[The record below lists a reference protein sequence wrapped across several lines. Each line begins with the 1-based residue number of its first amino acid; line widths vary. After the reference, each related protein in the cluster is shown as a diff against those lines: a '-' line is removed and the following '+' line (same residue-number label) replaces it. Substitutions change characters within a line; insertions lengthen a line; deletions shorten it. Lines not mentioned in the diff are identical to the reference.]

1 MTKKD
6 IWFCI
11 KLTSSFQVLSFSDI
25 MVGGD
30 EVQEVQEGNAQN
42 ETQMLTDEDIKEIK
56 EKVDEKEEADVLA
69 VLLKKIIDTILI
81 EEFFEANRKMNLFRY
96 VLSQGVLKFAE
107 KHAGDTAKLDRLV
120 DSFRAAWKVYK
131 EDGDEKTTMDVF
143 MKNFGT
149 RMTWRRDC
157 TRDPVVL
164 LFLI

>member
-1 MTKKD
+1 
-6 IWFCI
+6 
-11 KLTSSFQVLSFSDI
+11 

-30 EVQEVQEGNAQN
+30 EVQVQEGNARD
-42 ETQMLTDEDIKEIK
+42 ETQTLTNEDIKEIK
-56 EKVDEKEEADVLA
+56 EKVNEEEECDVLH
-69 VLLKKIIDTILI
+69 VLLKKVVETMMM
-81 EEFFEANRKMNLFRY
+81 EEFFEINRKMNLFRR
-96 VLSQGVLKFAE
+96 VLAQGVLKFAE
-107 KHAGDTAKLDRLV
+107 NHAEDTAKLDRLV

>member
-1 MTKKD
+1 
-6 IWFCI
+6 
-11 KLTSSFQVLSFSDI
+11 

-56 EKVDEKEEADVLA
+56 QKVDEKEEADVLA

-107 KHAGDTAKLDRLV
+107 KHAGDTAKLD
-120 DSFRAAWKVYK
+120 
-131 EDGDEKTTMDVF
+131 
-143 MKNFGT
+143 
-149 RMTWRRDC
+149 
-157 TRDPVVL
+157 
-164 LFLI
+164 

>member
-1 MTKKD
+1 MYKAD
-6 IWFCI
+6 LVASNVII
-11 KLTSSFQVLSFSDI
+11 FSDI

-30 EVQEVQEGNAQN
+30 EVQEVQD
-42 ETQMLTDEDIKEIK
+42 ETQGQQLTDEDVKEIN